1 MYETQTYST
10 ILSRMLARVPDTID
24 KREGSII
31 YDACAPAAA
40 ELAQIYA
47 ELDTNYSLSFVDT
60 ASGEYLSRRTAEF
73 GVNRNIATPAVRL
86 GQFFN
91 AGNTL
96 MDVPIGTR
104 WSIGNLTYLAT
115 QRISLGNYRMT
126 CEAFGVI
133 GNQQF
138 GALLPID
145 YVDGLARAQ
154 LGDVL
159 VPGEDE
165 ETDDALRQ
173 RFYDAV
179 NEPPFGGNVA
189 DYKQSLSAIPGVGAV
204 KIYPAWQGGGTVKC
218 TIIASDWSVPSGS
231 LVTEVQTLIDPTIN
245 SGQGNGLAPI
255 GHQVTVTGV
264 TGRTI
269 NVVTTLTLS
278 GGMTP
283 AQVQGDVEAAITAY
297 LLELRQD
304 WSHQQQLTIRTAQ
317 IDARLL
323 SVQGVEDVAGTEING
338 AGVNLVLGADEVPQ
352 MGTVNVND

>member
-1 MYETQTYST
+1 MYEHMTFTA
-10 ILSRMLARVPDTID
+10 ILERMLARVPESMD
-24 KREGSII
+24 KREGSVI

-40 ELAQIYA
+40 ELAQLYID
-47 ELDTNYSLSFVDT
+47 LDTNYSLSFVDT
-60 ASGEYLSRRTAEF
+60 ASGEYLSRKTAEF
-73 GVNRNIATPAVRL
+73 GVNRNTATFAVRL

-91 AGNTL
+91 ASNSL

-104 WSIGNLTYLAT
+104 WAIGSMTYSAT
-115 QRISLGNYRMT
+115 QRISLGNFHMT
-126 CEAFGVI
+126 CEIVGVI

-145 YVDGLARAQ
+145 FVADLARAT

-165 ETDDALRQ
+165 EADDALRQ

-179 NEPPFGGNVA
+179 NEPAFGGNMA
-189 DYKQSLSAIPGVGAV
+189 DYKQTLSAVPGIGAV

-218 TIIASDWSVPSGS
+218 TIIASDWSVPSS
-231 LVTEVQTLIDPTIN
+231 ALIDEVQTLMDPTIN
-245 SGQGNGLAPI
+245 SGQGVGLAPI
-255 GHQVTVTGV
+255 GHEVTVVGV
-264 TGRTI
+264 TGRQI
-269 NVVTTLTLS
+269 NMETTLTLS
-278 GGMTP
+278 SGLIP
-283 AQVQGDVEAAITAY
+283 AQILADVEAAIATY

-323 SVQGVEDVAGTEING
+323 SVQGVEDVTGTEING
-338 AGVNLVLGADEVPQ
+338 ATSNLTLRSDEVPLI
-352 MGTVNVND
+352 GTVVVNG

>member
-1 MYETQTYST
+1 MYEHMTYST
-10 ILSRMLARVPDTID
+10 ILQRMLDRIPDGMD
-24 KREGSII
+24 KRQGSVI

-40 ELAQIYA
+40 ELAQLYID
-47 ELDTNYSLSFVDT
+47 LDTNYSLSFVDT
-60 ASGEYLSRRTAEF
+60 ASGEYLSRKTAEF
-73 GVNRNIATPAVRL
+73 GVNRNTATSAVRL

-91 AGNTL
+91 ASNGL

-104 WSIGNLTYLAT
+104 WAIGSLTYSAT
-115 QRISLGNYRMT
+115 QRISLGNFRMT
-126 CEAFGVI
+126 CETVGVI

-145 YVDGLARAQ
+145 FVADLARAT

-165 ETDDALRQ
+165 EADDALRQ

-179 NEPPFGGNVA
+179 NEPAFGGNMA
-189 DYKQSLSAIPGVGAV
+189 DYRQTLGALPGIGAV
-204 KIYPAWQGGGTVKC
+204 KIDPAWKGGGTVKC
-218 TIIASDWSVPSGS
+218 TIIASDWSVPSGT
-231 LVTEVQTLIDPTIN
+231 LVNEVQTLMDPTIN

-255 GHQVTVTGV
+255 GHEVTVVGV
-264 TGRTI
+264 TGRQI
-269 NVVTTLTLS
+269 NVETTLTLS
-278 GGMTP
+278 GGLIP
-283 AQVQGDVEAAITAY
+283 EQVQVDVEAAIAAY

-323 SVQGVEDVAGTEING
+323 SVQGVEDVTGTEING
-338 AGVNLVLGADEVPQ
+338 TASNLTLGSVEVPL
-352 MGTVNVND
+352 MGTVVVNG